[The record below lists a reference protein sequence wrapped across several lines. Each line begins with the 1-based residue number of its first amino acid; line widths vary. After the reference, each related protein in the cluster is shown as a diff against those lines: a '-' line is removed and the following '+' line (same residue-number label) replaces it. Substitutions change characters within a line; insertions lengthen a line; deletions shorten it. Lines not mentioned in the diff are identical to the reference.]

1 MLKGSRHGKT
11 AAFSVLK
18 KHSNASPSRGV
29 SIPPE
34 VRFHLV
40 RSAFV
45 TLGPMK
51 NLLIFAQQ
59 ETVADASWSSA
70 WIVGLLLFFGLLA
83 FSYRTR
89 AGIIARATTKEA
101 VRQPLFFLLL
111 LIAAAILL
119 LNVFMPFFTLGDDIR
134 ELKNCGL
141 ATLLISGAL
150 LAVWTAG
157 TSITNEIEGKT
168 AMTLLSKPINRRQ
181 FIVGKYIGIVQG
193 VLWLFIPLTILLAVF
208 IFYKVG
214 YDQRESSQA
223 VSPWFEWT
231 TVGGTQL
238 PMPHPVRLAAVS
250 QILPGIVLCFFQVS
264 VLGAISVAVATRL
277 PMVANL
283 VVCFAVFVVGN
294 LTPMMVAQ
302 GSTVIKNEYV
312 TFVARLIATVL
323 PSLHSF
329 DIYGALARGGSVPP
343 AYLGIA
349 LLYGAAY
356 ATATILVA
364 FILFEDRDLA

>member
-1 MLKGSRHGKT
+1 
-11 AAFSVLK
+11 
-18 KHSNASPSRGV
+18 
-29 SIPPE
+29 
-34 VRFHLV
+34 
-40 RSAFV
+40 
-45 TLGPMK
+45 MK

-59 ETVADASWSSA
+59 SDVGEPNWAIA
-70 WIVGLLLFFGLLA
+70 WAVGLAFLIGLVL

-101 VRQPLFFLLL
+101 IRQPLFFLLL
-111 LIAAAILL
+111 LVAAAVLL
-119 LNVFMPFFTLGDDIR
+119 LNVYMPFFTLGDDIR

-141 ATLLISGAL
+141 ATLLICGAL

-157 TSITNEIEGKT
+157 NSITNEIEGKT

-193 VLWLFIPLTILLAVF
+193 ILWLFIPLTILLAF
-208 IFYKVG
+208 LLYYKVG

-223 VSPWFEWT
+223 ISPWFE
-231 TVGGTQL
+231 TVSVLGMDIPG
-238 PMPHPVRLAAVS
+238 PHPTRLGAVS
-250 QILPGIVLCFFQVS
+250 QILPGIVLCFFQVC

-277 PMVANL
+277 PMVVNL
-283 VVCFAVFVVGN
+283 VTCFAVFVVGN
-294 LTPMMVAQ
+294 LTPMMVDQ
-302 GSTVIKNEYV
+302 GEKVIRNEAV
-312 TFVARLIATVL
+312 EFVARLIATVL

-329 DIYGALARGGSVPP
+329 DIYGALARGGTVPP
-343 AYLGIA
+343 DYLGMS
-349 LLYGAAY
+349 LLYGCAY